1 MTALSD
7 DRRLHGHLIG
17 QQGSRRALNTPVL
30 VLDVDALDRNI
41 ATMAELAARAG
52 VRLRPHAKTHK
63 SIEIARRQLD
73 AGAVGICVAKLGE
86 AEVMGRGGMTG
97 EVNMVKVRVMAGRD
111 NGRIIARNVMGPV
124 QVGDI
129 LMLRET
135 EREAKK
141 MGGRR

>member
-1 MTALSD
+1 
-7 DRRLHGHLIG
+7 
-17 QQGSRRALNTPVL
+17 
-30 VLDVDALDRNI
+30 
-41 ATMAELAARAG
+41 MAEDEM
-52 VRLRPHAKTHK
+52 TT
-63 SIEIARRQLD
+63 EFD
-73 AGAVGICVAKLGE
+73 AFPSEVV
-86 AEVMGRGGMTG
+86 EVMGRGGMTG